1 MSLKGLL
8 DLSESRTLKKQGMS
22 EERLK
27 AQLPHLRKLIAYY
40 REYPDLLVDF
50 MKGPESTFKFF
61 FYQRIFLR
69 ITMRHRYVYAT
80 FPRAYSKSFLSMMIL
95 MLRCILY
102 PNSHLFVTTGGKEQ
116 AASITIA
123 KIEEI
128 CKLIPALNNE
138 LDWSRGASKK
148 SKDDVNY
155 IFKNGS
161 SIDILAAKQSSRGQR
176 RTGGLMEECVLI
188 DGDILNEII
197 IPTTNVDRLLPD
209 GTRHKEEI
217 INKSQIYITTAGWK
231 NSFAYDKLTE
241 LLVQSMI
248 EPDKVMVMG
257 GTYETPVAE
266 GLLDEDFVDQ
276 LKLQGTFKEDSFDRE
291 YRSKWSGDAEN
302 AFYSSEKFDRYRVLS
317 QPEYEYSGRSSK
329 SAYYVIGV
337 DVGRIGC
344 TTEACIFKVTHQ
356 PQGTALKSLVNI
368 YTYEA
373 EHFETQAIN
382 LKKLFYKYKAKIIS
396 IDANGLGIGLIDF
409 MTRAQIDPETGDTL
423 PPFGVEGGTSED
435 AIAPY
440 RKIKGGDV
448 EDNALYL
455 IKANAPINTEA
466 YSYAQTQMSS
476 GKIKFLKDESEAK
489 AKLMSSKVGQNMDAD
504 KRNEYLKPFVLTT
517 ILREQ
522 MLNLVEENEGVN
534 IILKQSSRG
543 IKKDK
548 FSAFIYGLYYIK
560 QEEDHKKKR
569 RSRNISDFM
578 FFS

>member
-1 MSLKGLL
+1 MSLQSLL
-8 DLSESRTLKKQGMS
+8 ELSDSRGLKKQGLS

-27 AQLPHLRKLIAYY
+27 AQLPHLRNLVSFY
-40 REYPDLLVDF
+40 REYPDYLINF
-50 MKGPESTFKFF
+50 MKGPDSTFNFY
-61 FYQRIFLR
+61 FYQRVFLR
-69 ITMRHRYVYAT
+69 IVMRHRYVYAT
-80 FPRAYSKSFLSMMIL
+80 FPRAYSKSFLSMMVL

-128 CKLIPALNNE
+128 CKLIPSLNNE
-138 LDWSRGASKK
+138 IDWTRGASKK
-148 SKDDVNY
+148 SKDDVKY

-188 DGDILNEII
+188 DGDILNEVI

-209 GTRHKEEI
+209 GTRHKEEV

-231 NSFAYDKLTE
+231 NSFAYDKLIE
-241 LLVQSMI
+241 LLIQSVI
-248 EPDKVMVMG
+248 EPDRVMIMG
-257 GTYETPVAE
+257 GTYETPVTE

-276 LKLQGTFKEDSFDRE
+276 LKLQGTFKEESFDRE
-291 YRSKWSGDAEN
+291 YRSLWSGDAEN
-302 AFYSSEKFDRYRVLS
+302 AFYSSEKFDKHRVLL

-329 SAYYVIGV
+329 NAYYVLGV

-344 TTEACIFKVTHQ
+344 TTEVCVFKVTPQ
-356 PQGTALKSLVNI
+356 PQGTSLKSLVHI

-373 EHFETQAIN
+373 EHFEDQAIHI
-382 LKKLFYKYKAKIIS
+382 KKLYYKYKARVIS
-396 IDANGLGIGLIDF
+396 IDANGLGIGLVDF
-409 MTRAQIDPETGDTL
+409 MVKSQVDPESGDSL

-435 AIAPY
+435 AVEPY
-440 RKIKGGDV
+440 KKIKGADV
-448 EDNALYL
+448 EENALYL

-466 YSYAQTQMSS
+466 YSYAQTQLSS
-476 GKIKFLKDESEAK
+476 GKIKFLIDESMAK
-489 AKLMSSKVGQNMDAD
+489 TKLMSTKVGQNMDSD
-504 KRNEYLKPFVLTT
+504 KRNEFLKPFTLTS

-522 MLNLVEENEGVN
+522 MLNLVEKNSGVN
-534 IILKQSSRG
+534 IILEQSSKS

-560 QEEDHKKKR
+560 QEEDNKRKR
-569 RSRNISDFM
+569 RKRHISDFM
-578 FFS
+578 FMN

>member
-1 MSLKGLL
+1 MSLQSLL
-8 DLSESRTLKKQGMS
+8 DLSDSRGLKKQGLS

-27 AQLPHLRKLIAYY
+27 AQLPHLRNLVSFY
-40 REYPDLLVDF
+40 REYPDYLIDF
-50 MKGPESTFKFF
+50 MKGPDSTFNFY
-61 FYQRIFLR
+61 FYQRVFLR
-69 ITMRHRYVYAT
+69 IVMRHRYVYAT
-80 FPRAYSKSFLSMMIL
+80 FPRAYSKSFLSMMVL

-116 AASITIA
+116 AASISIA

-128 CKLIPALNNE
+128 CKLIPSLNNE
-138 LDWSRGASKK
+138 IDWTRGASKK
-148 SKDDVNY
+148 SKDDVKY

-188 DGDILNEII
+188 DGDILNEVI

-209 GTRHKEEI
+209 GTRHKEEV

-231 NSFAYDKLTE
+231 NSFAYDKLIE
-241 LLVQSMI
+241 LLIQSVI
-248 EPDKVMVMG
+248 EPDKVMIMG
-257 GTYETPVAE
+257 GTYETPVTE

-276 LKLQGTFKEDSFDRE
+276 LKLQGTFKEESFDRE
-291 YRSKWSGDAEN
+291 YRSLWSGDAEN
-302 AFYSSEKFDRYRVLS
+302 AFYSSEKFDKHRVLL

-329 SAYYVIGV
+329 NAYYVLGV

-344 TTEACIFKVTHQ
+344 TTEVCVFKVTPQ
-356 PQGTALKSLVNI
+356 PQGTSLKSLVHI

-373 EHFETQAIN
+373 EHFEDQAIHI
-382 LKKLFYKYKAKIIS
+382 KKLYYKYKARVIS
-396 IDANGLGIGLIDF
+396 IDANGLGIGLVDF
-409 MTRAQIDPETGDTL
+409 MVKSQVDPESGDSL

-435 AIAPY
+435 AVEPY
-440 RKIKGGDV
+440 KKIKGADV
-448 EDNALYL
+448 EENALYL

-466 YSYAQTQMSS
+466 YSYAQTQLSS
-476 GKIKFLKDESEAK
+476 GKIKFLIDESMAK
-489 AKLMSSKVGQNMDAD
+489 TKLMSTKVGQNMDSD
-504 KRNEYLKPFVLTT
+504 KRNEFLKPFTLTS

-522 MLNLVEENEGVN
+522 MLNLVEKNSGVN
-534 IILKQSSRG
+534 IILEQSSKS

-560 QEEDHKKKR
+560 QEEDNKRKR
-569 RSRNISDFM
+569 RKRHISDFM
-578 FFS
+578 FMN